1 MSTIPSIE
9 DLLKKS
15 DVEEVANKTETE
27 KTAPEKF
34 QERISEIQLRERENA
49 AQAAATLQ
57 GVPYVALRGFA
68 VSPEALGLVPKET
81 AESVRAV
88 PFLFTGPE
96 LRLGSPEPSSSA
108 VQELAF
114 QIGERKKTHVGIYR
128 VSEDS
133 LSYVLNLYE
142 ALPKI
147 AKIIKGVRITETEIG
162 SYQKQLKSL
171 SALGELLASSNTTD
185 IMTIM
190 IAAALRFESSD
201 IHIEAEE
208 GGINVRFRVDG
219 VLQKVAQ
226 LPKESWKKIVSRI
239 KLISGLK
246 INITNRPQDGRFT
259 IFLQSGNTDVRVSS
273 LPTNWGESVVM
284 RILKPSAINV
294 GFEELGFRPKAFEKL
309 ERELKKPHGM
319 ILTTGP
325 TGSGKTTTLYSML
338 RKLNQPGVKIITLED
353 PIEYKL
359 QGINQSQVDAEKTYT
374 FASGLRSI
382 LRQDPDIVMVGEIR
396 DLETADTAVNAALTG
411 HLLLST
417 VHTNDAAGA
426 IPRLMNMGVKPFLLV
441 QALNVILGQRLVRRL
456 CESCKVPVALES
468 DELEE
473 VKKSLLA
480 IPEASGERIPTD
492 KPLEFYGPPARTAQ
506 PGGGT
511 GCDKCH
517 GGYKGRV
524 GIYEILVMTPEVETA
539 MKEGS
544 PTETQMREIA
554 QQQGMVTMYQDGLL
568 KALEGITSVE
578 EINRVAMT

>member
-1 MSTIPSIE
+1 MSNIPSIE
-9 DLLKKS
+9 DLLKEP
-15 DVEEVANKTETE
+15 DLEEVAHKTETE

-34 QERISEIQLRERENA
+34 QERISEIQVKEKEDVA
-49 AQAAATLQ
+49 KVVATQ
-57 GVPYVALRGFA
+57 EGTPYIALRGFA
-68 VSPEALGLVPKET
+68 VSPEALELVPKEIAET
-81 AESVRAV
+81 ARAA

-96 LRLGSPEPSSSA
+96 LRLGSPDSAGDA

-114 QIGERKKTHVGIYR
+114 QLGERYKTHVAVYHI
-128 VSEDS
+128 SEDS
-133 LSYVLNLYE
+133 LAYVLGLYE

-147 AKIIKGVRITETEIG
+147 AKIMKGVRITETEIAAF
-162 SYQKQLKSL
+162 QKKMSNLE
-171 SALGELLASSNTTD
+171 ALGELLTSSNTTD
-185 IMTIM
+185 VMTVM
-190 IAAALRFESSD
+190 IAAALQFESSD
-201 IHIEAEE
+201 IHVEAEE
-208 GGINVRFRVDG
+208 AGIKVRFRVDG
-219 VLQKVAQ
+219 VLQEVAM
-226 LPKESWKKIVSRI
+226 LPKEAWKKIIGRI

-246 INITNRPQDGRFT
+246 INVTNRPQDGRFT
-259 IFLQSGNTDVRVSS
+259 IFLKEGNTDVRVSA
-273 LPTNWGESVVM
+273 LPTNWGESVVL

-294 GFEELGFRPKAFEKL
+294 GFEDLGFRKKAFAKL

-338 RKLNQPGVKIITLED
+338 RKLNRPGVKIITLED

-359 QGINQSQVDAEKTYT
+359 QGTNQSQVDASKDYT

-456 CESCKVPVALES
+456 CDACKVPVVIAQKQQ
-468 DELEE
+468 DEI
-473 VKKSLLA
+473 KKSLLD
-480 IPEASGERIPTD
+480 IPEASGERIPAGT
-492 KPLEFYGPPARTAQ
+492 PLKFHGP
-506 PGGGT
+506 GK
-511 GCDKCH
+511 GCEKCH

-524 GIYEILVMTPEVETA
+524 GIYEILLMTAEVETA
-539 MKEGS
+539 MKEGA

-554 QQQGMVTMYQDGLL
+554 KNQGMVTMYQDGLL

-578 EINRVAMT
+578 EVNRVALT

>member
-1 MSTIPSIE
+1 MSSIPSIE
-9 DLLKKS
+9 DLLKEP
-15 DVEEVANKTETE
+15 DLEEVAHKTETE

-34 QERISEIQLRERENA
+34 QERISEIQIKEKEAA
-49 AQAAATLQ
+49 AQAKATQ
-57 GVPYVALRGFA
+57 EGVPYVALRGFA
-68 VSPEALGLVPKET
+68 VSPEALQLLPKET
-81 AESVRAV
+81 AESLRAV

-96 LRLGSPEPSSSA
+96 LRLGSPDPASTA

-114 QIGERKKTHVGIYR
+114 QLGERYKTHVAVYHI
-128 VSEDS
+128 SEDS
-133 LSYVLNLYE
+133 LTYVLGLYE

-147 AKIIKGVRITETEIG
+147 AKIVKGVRITESEIG
-162 SYQKQLKSL
+162 IYREKMASL
-171 SALGELLASSNTTD
+171 ETLRGLLVSSNTTN

-190 IAAALRFESSD
+190 IAAALQFESSD
-201 IHIEAEE
+201 IHVEAEE
-208 GGINVRFRVDG
+208 TGIKVRFRVDG
-219 VLQKVAQ
+219 VLQEVAE
-226 LPKESWKKIVSRI
+226 LPKESWKKIIGRV

-246 INITNRPQDGRFT
+246 LNVTNRPQDGRFT
-259 IFLQSGNTDVRVSS
+259 IFLKEGNTDVRVSA

-294 GFEELGFRPKAFEKL
+294 GFEDLGFREKAFAKL

-359 QGINQSQVDAEKTYT
+359 QGINQSQVDAEKKYT

-426 IPRLMNMGVKPFLLV
+426 IPRLMNMGVKPFLLS
-441 QALNVILGQRLVRRL
+441 QALNVVLGQRLVRRL
-456 CESCKVPVALES
+456 CESCKVPVAIPKEQQ
-468 DELEE
+468 DEI
-473 VKKSLLA
+473 KKSFLN
-480 IPEASGERIPTD
+480 IPEASGERIPEGA
-492 KPLEFYGPPARTAQ
+492 PLEFHGPGA
-506 PGGGT
+506 
-511 GCDKCH
+511 GCEKCH

-524 GIYEILVMTPEVETA
+524 GIYELLLMDAQVEEISKTGVVS
-539 MKEGS
+539 EN
-544 PTETQMREIA
+544 QMREIA
-554 QQQGMVTMYQDGLL
+554 KNQGMVTMYQDGLL

-578 EINRVAMT
+578 EVNRVALT